1 MSQDLSYIKSEIKN
15 CEEVDSPYDI
25 KIGQSV
31 KYITIKNGD
40 EYFFDGGT
48 YVKMGD
54 NNITLKVDSKEEK
67 LQLVHYNKAGFIVYR
82 ARLFVEKS
90 ENMKGGAIYSNKD
103 SKEYEKI
110 IKTQQ
115 QIIEK
120 MNIQMKKQHEYI
132 MNIEN
137 NQ

>member
-1 MSQDLSYIKSEIKN
+1 MSQDLSYIKGEIKN

-25 KIGQSV
+25 KIGQTV

-40 EYFFDGGT
+40 EYFFDGGI

-54 NNITLKVDSKEEK
+54 NNITLKVDSKDEK
-67 LQLVHYNKAGFIVYR
+67 VQLVHYNKDGFIVYR
-82 ARLFVEKS
+82 TRLFV
-90 ENMKGGAIYSNKD
+90 ENMKGGGTICSNKD

-132 MNIEN
+132 MNIQN

>member
-67 LQLVHYNKAGFIVYR
+67 LQLVHYNKDGFIVYR

-90 ENMKGGAIYSNKD
+90 ENMKVYK
-103 SKEYEKI
+103 KVTEKL
-110 IKTQQ
+110 KTC
-115 QIIEK
+115 
-120 MNIQMKKQHEYI
+120 KKV
-132 MNIEN
+132 
-137 NQ
+137 